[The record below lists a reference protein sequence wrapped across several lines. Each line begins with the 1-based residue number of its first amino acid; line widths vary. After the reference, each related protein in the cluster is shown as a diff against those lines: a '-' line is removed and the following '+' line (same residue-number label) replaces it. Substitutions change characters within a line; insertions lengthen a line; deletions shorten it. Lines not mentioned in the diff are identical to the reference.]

1 MGVIWFFKR
10 ITGVEQKIMKKFY
23 YLLKCLICFTF
34 KIIILKSILLI
45 NFLAIKKNLLL
56 KIIKTNY
63 FLLMKKLILLISKKE
78 NRFLNNR
85 LFFLNKFILNKF

>member
-1 MGVIWFFKR
+1 
-10 ITGVEQKIMKKFY
+10 MKKFY
-23 YLLKCLICFTF
+23 YLLKCLIRFTF